1 MLRGLSPCGKI
12 WAKPAQIKNRAEDRT
27 EGLEK
32 MMTERTLR
40 VLEFPRVREML
51 AEGALTAMGA
61 EKCRALVP
69 FDTLYD
75 IDSAQKETEEAAVIL
90 QYVGG
95 HPMTEFPDA
104 RPALTVCEKGGT
116 LSPRMLLDV
125 AGLLRAT
132 RAARD
137 VLITEREN
145 TPMLRARAERL
156 TEVRNIERD
165 ITDAILSEDEIA
177 DRASSELMNIRR
189 HLRGAQDR
197 IKEKLNQ
204 MIRSGAMQKYLQ
216 ESIITVRNDRY
227 VIPVRAE
234 YRAQVP
240 GLVHDQS
247 ASGATLFIE
256 PMAAVEMGNEI
267 REWEILEA
275 REIDRILAALS
286 AEVSPYAAALRDNV
300 EALGELDFIFAKGL
314 LSRRLRCVSP
324 KMNERGFLHII
335 RGRHPLIDPE
345 KVVPSDIWLGY
356 EAGADRGN
364 GTEKKDGRSGR
375 KGEADRNGSGD
386 SGDPARGFNTLV
398 ITGPNTGGKTVTLKT
413 LGLLTL
419 MAQAG
424 LQVPAEL
431 GTELAVFEQVWA
443 DIGDEQSIEQSL
455 STFSGHMT
463 NIVTIMREVTP
474 RDLVLFDELG
484 AGTDPTEGAA
494 LAQSILSRL
503 LHIRVRTAAT
513 THYSE
518 LKVFAL
524 TTEGV
529 ENASVEFDV
538 ETLRPTYRLSIGV
551 PGKSNAF
558 EISRRLGLPE
568 NLIENAKKLLSSDE
582 VRFEDVIANAE
593 YHRQIAERERQLAQ
607 EASRETLKLRDEAE
621 KLRRE
626 MEAKRTESVRK
637 AKEEARRI
645 LQDARR
651 ESESIISDLKRMK
664 KTAGSAAEVNALR
677 RQLDQGIDGLSEGI
691 EVPAPEEGN
700 APETVKPGDQV
711 RVLTFG
717 TVASVLSEPNARGEV
732 ELASG
737 AMKFKAKLG
746 DLRMVS
752 QAAQEQKTVV
762 KTKTGAMTRTVPM
775 ECDVRGMNL
784 EEAVSAVEIYLD
796 EAVMAGMHEVSVI
809 HGKGT
814 GVLRGGIRQELR
826 RNRHVKSIRPGMYGE
841 GEDGVTVVT
850 LK

>member
-1 MLRGLSPCGKI
+1 
-12 WAKPAQIKNRAEDRT
+12 
-27 EGLEK
+27 

-40 VLEFPRVREML
+40 VLEFPRVRDML
-51 AEGALTAMGA
+51 AEGALTVMGA
-61 EKCRALVP
+61 EKCRTLVP
-69 FDTLYD
+69 FDTLFD
-75 IDSAQKETEEAAVIL
+75 IEQAQKETEEATVIL
-90 QYVGG
+90 QYIGG
-95 HPMTEFPDA
+95 HPMAEFPDA
-104 RPALTVCEKGGT
+104 RPALLVCEKGGT

-125 AGLLRAT
+125 AALLRAS

-137 VLITEREN
+137 VLITDRDN
-145 TPMLRARAERL
+145 TPMLRARVEGILEA
-156 TEVRNIERD
+156 RNVERD

-189 HLRGAQDR
+189 HLRGAQER

-204 MIRSGAMQKYLQ
+204 MIRSSAIQKYLQ

-247 ASGATLFIE
+247 TSGATLFIE

-267 REWEILEA
+267 REWEIKET
-275 REIDRILAALS
+275 REIERILAALS
-286 AEVSPYAAALRDNV
+286 SEVAPYAEALRSNV
-300 EALGELDFIFAKGL
+300 EILAELDFIFAKGL
-314 LSRRLRCVSP
+314 LSRRLRCVAP
-324 KMNERGFLHII
+324 KMNENGFLHII

-356 EAGADRGN
+356 DAKEQ
-364 GTEKKDGRSGR
+364 
-375 KGEADRNGSGD
+375 
-386 SGDPARGFNTLV
+386 GFNTLV

-413 LGLLTL
+413 LGLMEL

-463 NIVTIMREVTP
+463 NIVTIMQEVTP

-494 LAQSILSRL
+494 LAQSILTRL
-503 LHIRVRTAAT
+503 LHIRVRTVAT

-558 EISRRLGLPE
+558 EISRRLGLAE

-607 EASRETLKLRDEAE
+607 EASRETLKMRDEAE

-626 MEAKRTESVRK
+626 MEEKRTESVRK

-645 LQDARR
+645 LQEARR
-651 ESESIISDLKRMK
+651 ESESIISELKRMK
-664 KTAGSAAEVNALR
+664 KEAGSASEVNALR
-677 RQLDQGIDGLSEGI
+677 HQLDRGIDAMSEGLQTPDA
-691 EVPAPEEGN
+691 EDGEAPK
-700 APETVKPGDQV
+700 TVRPGDQV
-711 RVLTFG
+711 KVLTFG
-717 TVASVLSEPNARGEV
+717 TVASVMGEPNSRGEV

-737 AMKFKAKLG
+737 NMKFKAKLA
-746 DLRMVS
+746 DLRLLRNTVP
-752 QAAQEQKTVV
+752 EQKAVV
-762 KTKTGAMTRTVPM
+762 KTKTGAMSRTVPM

-784 EEAVSAVEIYLD
+784 EEALSTVEIYLD
-796 EAVMAGMHEVSVI
+796 EAVMAGLHEVSVI

-814 GVLRGGIRQELR
+814 GVLRSGIRQELR
-826 RNRHVKSIRPGMYGE
+826 RNRHVRSIRPGMYGE
-841 GEDGVTVVT
+841 GEDGVTVVS